1 MVQRVETGVDEW
13 SWSAEVAYAC
23 ACGAYS
29 PVTRWRWVDAE
40 AQPALAKRL
49 RETGPL
55 VGDCKACQRPVEG
68 GGAWLELS
76 PAAEQATLVLAAEQ
90 RGELL
95 EALLAH
101 LDQLRGRPAQVRPW
115 LLQPRLA
122 FGTARA
128 PAVAASDERGAG
140 IPKPVGQRGWASGP
154 VLSAEIQRALVCDL
168 TLEAGAVAAIAVLD
182 EPTRRMWGSAALQA
196 RPVLLR
202 GLGFPLL
209 GVRLVASYLGEV
221 AVIDAVVDIGEAK
234 SSEIFMRLAQSFRL
248 QLQVRSDTGQA
259 SAVRGI
265 EAESL
270 SRNAAMCLESA
281 QGQLGAGEFPLDAY
295 RTARDSLAH
304 MSAKQRMEPARSTLA
319 EGSYRHM
326 VSPAETLAALER
338 LDTASK
344 KDNLARLLEVDGLP
358 VVEYEQMRKSVL
370 AAAVKFGLPAP
381 ARFWRRT
388 LGADLVRDPAD
399 WIHQLVANR
408 SAWISRGDDLTPEQA
423 EQAWRTILDLCQH
436 HDVTPPPEL
445 TQAIGLQRDAPR
457 GDGREGR
464 EAVRSGLHV
473 VATSR
478 VEPGRGQTPGA
489 ALAGPRRPPS
499 APTQLAT
506 APLATTPIATTP
518 IATTPI
524 ATTPLATTPLATTLI
539 ATTPLATTPLATT
552 LIATT
557 PIATTRRPESRP
569 EPVRG
574 EPAEQARHAAELPR
588 SAERPRP
595 TAPAEARAVAE
606 MPRPGGL
613 PRPRRSSQPAVAVSG
628 EIGGGLARP
637 SAAARTSEIR
647 PETRAPDAQGAADP
661 KQRVARAIATLG
673 GSRPGDALPVLAEL
687 DDDDLLAV
695 LPPLAEVSGRLVP
708 ELLAW
713 FQSPQRPLRQAAAI
727 VLGLAR
733 DRRAIDPLA
742 ALLGTEPTPVW
753 VDVARALGNFGPRV
767 VGPLCA
773 LLRGAAPEAKEAL
786 GQRVARTFAELVVS
800 DGDAPGGAGRLA
812 VENLLEVADPTVSS
826 AARRALATL
835 ADVRGEARGTGGGAD
850 DREIRRFSTRAYEAI
865 TTPELDADGDIE
877 VVGDD

>member
-1 MVQRVETGVDEW
+1 MVRRVETGVDEW

-40 AQPALAKRL
+40 AQPELAKRL

-76 PAAEQATLVLAAEQ
+76 PAAEQATLVLAADQ

-95 EALLAH
+95 EALQAH
-101 LDQLRGRPAQVRPW
+101 LDQLRARPAQVRPW

-122 FGTARA
+122 FKTARA
-128 PAVAASDERGAG
+128 PAAAASDERGAG

-168 TLEAGAVAAIAVLD
+168 TLEAGAVAAVAVLD

-248 QLQVRSDTGQA
+248 QLLVRSDTGQA
-259 SAVRGI
+259 SAVREI
-265 EAESL
+265 EAENL

-281 QGQLGAGEFPLDAY
+281 QGQLGAGEFPPDAY
-295 RTARDSLAH
+295 RTARESLAR

-326 VSPAETLAALER
+326 VSPAEALAALER

-358 VVEYEQMRKSVL
+358 VIEYEQMRKSVL
-370 AAAVKFGLPAP
+370 AAAVEFGLPAP

-399 WIHQLVANR
+399 WIHRLVANR
-408 SAWISRGDDLTPEQA
+408 NTWISRGDDLTPEQA
-423 EQAWRTILDLCQH
+423 EQTWRAILDLCQH

-445 TQAIGLQRDAPR
+445 TQAIGLQREAPR
-457 GDGREGR
+457 EGREGR

-473 VATSR
+473 VSR
-478 VEPGRGQTPGA
+478 VEPGRGPTPGA
-489 ALAGPRRPPS
+489 ALTGPRRPPS
-499 APTQLAT
+499 APTPIAT
-506 APLATTPIATTP
+506 STTTPSTTTPIATTP
-518 IATTPI
+518 IGASPI
-524 ATTPLATTPLATTLI
+524 GAS
-539 ATTPLATTPLATT
+539 
-552 LIATT
+552 
-557 PIATTRRPESRP
+557 RRPESRP

-574 EPAEQARHAAELPR
+574 EPAELARPAAELPR

-595 TAPAEARAVAE
+595 APAPAE
-606 MPRPGGL
+606 MPRPGGM

-628 EIGGGLARP
+628 EIGGGLGRP

-647 PETRAPDAQGAADP
+647 PETRAPDVQGVMDP
-661 KQRVARAIATLG
+661 KQRVARAITTLG
-673 GSRPGDALPVLAEL
+673 GSKPADALPVLAEL
-687 DDDDLLAV
+687 EDDDLLAT

-713 FQSPQRPLRQAAAI
+713 FQSPRRPLRQAAAI

>member
-1 MVQRVETGVDEW
+1 MVRRVETGVDEW
-13 SWSAEVAYAC
+13 SWSAEVPYAC

-40 AQPALAKRL
+40 AQPELAQRL

-55 VGDCKACQRPVEG
+55 VGNCKACQRPAEG

-76 PAAEQATLVLAAEQ
+76 PAAEQATLVLAADQ

-95 EALLAH
+95 EALSAH
-101 LDQLRGRPAQVRPW
+101 LDHLRARPAQVRPW
-115 LLQPRLA
+115 LVQPRLA
-122 FGTARA
+122 FGTARVA
-128 PAVAASDERGAG
+128 AVAASDERGAG

-168 TLEAGAVAAIAVLD
+168 TLEAGGVAAIAVLD

-248 QLQVRSDTGQA
+248 QLLVRGDTGQA
-259 SAVRGI
+259 SAVREI

-281 QGQLGAGEFPLDAY
+281 QGQLGAGEFPPDAY
-295 RTARDSLAH
+295 RTARDSLAR

-319 EGSYRHM
+319 EGSYRHL

-370 AAAVKFGLPAP
+370 ASAVEFGLPAP

-388 LGADLVRDPAD
+388 LGADLVRDPTD
-399 WIHQLVANR
+399 WISRLVANR
-408 SAWISRGDDLTPEQA
+408 NAWIARGDDLTPEQA
-423 EQAWRTILDLCQH
+423 EQAWRAILDLCQH

-445 TQAIGLQRDAPR
+445 TQAIGIQRDAPR
-457 GDGREGR
+457 GEGQ
-464 EAVRSGLHV
+464 AVRSGLQV

-478 VEPGRGQTPGA
+478 VEAGRGPTPGA

-499 APTQLAT
+499 APTPVAT
-506 APLATTPIATTP
+506 V
-518 IATTPI
+518 
-524 ATTPLATTPLATTLI
+524 
-539 ATTPLATTPLATT
+539 
-552 LIATT
+552 
-557 PIATTRRPESRP
+557 RRPESRP
-569 EPVRG
+569 EPVRS
-574 EPAEQARHAAELPR
+574 EPAELPR
-588 SAERPRP
+588 PATPRP
-595 TAPAEARAVAE
+595 ATAAPAE
-606 MPRPGGL
+606 MPRPGGM

-637 SAAARTSEIR
+637 SAMARTSEIR
-647 PETRAPDAQGAADP
+647 PETRAPELSGGGDP

-673 GSRPGDALPVLAEL
+673 GSKPAEALKVLAEL
-687 DDDDLLAV
+687 EDDDLLAV

-708 ELLAW
+708 ELLQW
-713 FQSPQRPLRQAAAI
+713 FESPRRPLRQAAAI
-727 VLGLAR
+727 VLGLGR

-742 ALLGTEPTPVW
+742 ALLGMEPTPVW

-773 LLRGAAPEAKEAL
+773 LLRGAAPEAKEAV

>member
-1 MVQRVETGVDEW
+1 MVRRVETGVDEW
-13 SWSAEVAYAC
+13 SWSAEVTYAC

-29 PVTRWRWVDAE
+29 SVTRWRWVDAE
-40 AQPALAKRL
+40 AQPELARRL
-49 RETGPL
+49 RDSGPL
-55 VGDCKACQRPVEG
+55 AGACKACQRPAEG

-76 PAAEQATLVLAAEQ
+76 PVAEQATLVLAADQ

-95 EALLAH
+95 EALQVH
-101 LDQLRGRPAQVRPW
+101 LDQLRGRPGQVRPW

-122 FGTARA
+122 FGTAGV
-128 PAVAASDERGAG
+128 PVAASDERGAG
-140 IPKPVGQRGWASGP
+140 IPKPVGE
-154 VLSAEIQRALVCDL
+154 LSAEIQRALVCDL
-168 TLEAGAVAAIAVLD
+168 TLAAGGVAAIAVLD

-221 AVIDAVVDIGEAK
+221 AVIDAVVDIGEAR
-234 SSEIFMRLAQSFRL
+234 SSEIFMRLAQAFRL
-248 QLQVRSDTGQA
+248 QLLVRSDTGQA
-259 SAVRGI
+259 SAVREI

-270 SRNAAMCLESA
+270 NRNAAMCLESA
-281 QGQLGAGEFPLDAY
+281 QGQLGAGEFPPDAY
-295 RTARDSLAH
+295 RTACDSLAR

-319 EGSYRHM
+319 EGSYRHL
-326 VSPAETLAALER
+326 VSPGEALAALER
-338 LDTASK
+338 LDAASK

-358 VVEYEQMRKSVL
+358 VVEYEQMRRSVL
-370 AAAVKFGLPAP
+370 AAAVEFGLPAP

-399 WIHQLVANR
+399 WIHRLVANR
-408 SAWISRGDDLTPEQA
+408 SAWIIRGDDLTPEQA
-423 EQAWRTILDLCQH
+423 EQAWRAILDLCQH

-457 GDGREGR
+457 GEGREGR
-464 EAVRSGLHV
+464 EGIRSGLHV

-478 VEPGRGQTPGA
+478 VEPGRGPTPGA

-499 APTQLAT
+499 TPTPVAT
-506 APLATTPIATTP
+506 V
-518 IATTPI
+518 
-524 ATTPLATTPLATTLI
+524 
-539 ATTPLATTPLATT
+539 
-552 LIATT
+552 
-557 PIATTRRPESRP
+557 RRPESRP
-569 EPVRG
+569 EPVRD
-574 EPAEQARHAAELPR
+574 EPAEPARTAAELPR
-588 SAERPRP
+588 SATERPRP
-595 TAPAEARAVAE
+595 TTVPAEPRAPAE
-606 MPRPGGL
+606 MPRPGGM

-628 EIGGGLARP
+628 EIGGGLGRP
-637 SAAARTSEIR
+637 SAATRTSEIH
-647 PETRAPDAQGAADP
+647 PETRAPEHPGGGDP
-661 KQRVARAIATLG
+661 KQRVARAITTLG
-673 GSRPGDALPVLAEL
+673 GSKPADALPLLVEL

-708 ELLAW
+708 ELLVW
-713 FQSPQRPLRQAAAI
+713 FQSPRRPLRQAAAI

-742 ALLGTEPTPVW
+742 ALLGSEPTPVW

-773 LLRGAAPEAKEAL
+773 LLRGAAPEAKEGL

-835 ADVRGEARGTGGGAD
+835 ADVRGEARGTGGAAD

>member
-1 MVQRVETGVDEW
+1 MVRGVETGGDEW
-13 SWSAEVAYAC
+13 SWSADVAYAC

-40 AQPALAKRL
+40 AQPELAQRL

-55 VGDCKACQRPVEG
+55 VGDCKACQRPAEG

-76 PAAEQATLVLAAEQ
+76 PAAEQATLVLAADQ

-95 EALLAH
+95 EVLQAH

-128 PAVAASDERGAG
+128 PALAATDERGAG
-140 IPKPVGQRGWASGP
+140 IPKPVGQSGWTSGP

-168 TLEAGAVAAIAVLD
+168 TLEPGGVAAIVVLD

-248 QLQVRSDTGQA
+248 QLLVRGDTGQA
-259 SAVRGI
+259 SAAREI

-281 QGQLGAGEFPLDAY
+281 QGQLGAGEFPPDAY
-295 RTARDSLAH
+295 RTARDSLGR

-319 EGSYRHM
+319 EGSYRHL

-358 VVEYEQMRKSVL
+358 VVEYEQLRKSVL
-370 AAAVKFGLPAP
+370 AAAVEFGLPAP

-399 WIHQLVANR
+399 WVNRLVANR
-408 SAWISRGDDLTPEQA
+408 NAWIARGDDLTSEQA
-423 EQAWRTILDLCQH
+423 EQAWRAILDLCQH

-445 TQAIGLQRDAPR
+445 TQAIGIHRDAPR
-457 GDGREGR
+457 GEGR
-464 EAVRSGLHV
+464 EAARSGLQV
-473 VATSR
+473 VATAR
-478 VEPGRGQTPGA
+478 VEPGRGPTPGA

-499 APTQLAT
+499 VPT
-506 APLATTPIATTP
+506 
-518 IATTPI
+518 
-524 ATTPLATTPLATTLI
+524 
-539 ATTPLATTPLATT
+539 
-552 LIATT
+552 
-557 PIATTRRPESRP
+557 
-569 EPVRG
+569 PV
-574 EPAEQARHAAELPR
+574 AAKPT
-588 SAERPRP
+588 
-595 TAPAEARAVAE
+595 TAPAEPRAPAE
-606 MPRPGGL
+606 MPRPGGM

-637 SAAARTSEIR
+637 SAMARTSEIR
-647 PETRAPDAQGAADP
+647 PETRAPEAAGGGDP
-661 KQRVARAIATLG
+661 KQRVARAITTLG
-673 GSRPGDALPVLAEL
+673 GPKPAEALKVLEEL
-687 DDDDLLAV
+687 EDDDLLAV
-695 LPPLAEVSGRLVP
+695 LPPLAEVSGHLVP
-708 ELLAW
+708 ELLVW
-713 FQSPQRPLRQAAAI
+713 FQSPRRPLRQAAAI

-733 DRRAIDPLA
+733 DRRAIDPLV

-767 VGPLCA
+767 VEPLCA
-773 LLRGAAPEAKEAL
+773 LLRGAAPEAKETV

-800 DGDAPGGAGRLA
+800 DGDAPGGADRLA